1 MRLRVTLNSL
11 SRKDIQ
17 KNHIYI
23 FFKRTVLLLVWYY
36 FWQHHKLY
44 IGVVQTYLYKNSSL
58 GVYVNELVT
67 LPFFSLNQQ

>member
-1 MRLRVTLNSL
+1 M
-11 SRKDIQ
+11 
-17 KNHIYI
+17 
-23 FFKRTVLLLVWYY
+23 LLLVWYY